1 MAISAGSVYSELILD
16 GSKYFSTLEKAEKQ
30 AENFQKKLEKTGK
43 NLEKVGKNLSKYVT
57 APVVAMGTLSTKAAI
72 DFESA
77 FAGVRKTV
85 DASEKEFAALEKG
98 IRDMSKEIPASAT
111 AIAGVAEAAGQ
122 LGIETENILEFTRVM
137 IDLGEATNLSAE
149 EAATTLARFAN
160 ITQMSQKDFD
170 RLGSTIVDLGN
181 NLATTE
187 AEIAAMALR
196 LAGAGSQVGLTE
208 AQIMSFAAALSSVG
222 IEAEAGGS
230 AFSRVMVDMQLA
242 VETNSERLKEFA
254 NVAGMSADE
263 FRRAF
268 QEDAAGAIIAFIRG
282 LATAED
288 RGISAIKVLD
298 DMGISEIRLRDA
310 LLRAAGASDVFTD
323 ALKMGTK
330 AWDENTA
337 LTKEAEQ
344 RYQTTASQL
353 QIAKNHLQDAAITIG
368 EIVVPFL
375 VTLSEKI
382 KDVATWFKNLNPETQ
397 ETIVKMAALAAAGGP
412 VLSFSGKLIKG
423 ISTAVGWMG
432 KLSGATEAST
442 TVVASLGNAA
452 TMGTGQVAGLG
463 LSAKA
468 SAILLNPWTAA
479 IAAGG
484 VAAYGLY
491 KYLNEDTIPV
501 VDLFADKVENT
512 ASRLEQSSLRSEEA
526 TRTMVTTISEGT
538 KEAVGAYLQ
547 LDEEAKKHLDS
558 LYINSTAITEDIKA
572 ELESKYS
579 EMADNILQAVSERR
593 KEDLDNLSEF
603 FNESK
608 TITDKEQQDI
618 YYSTMKY
625 YEDLQYDTQRHQ
637 DRIIEILENAAKEK
651 RKLTEEETNE
661 IGEIQ
666 SKMKEN
672 AVRILSEQEVESNII
687 LERMKEYDKRI
698 TAEQASEHIKEVN
711 RARDEAVKAANEE
724 YEERLA
730 LIIRLRDEAGAI
742 SKEQA
747 DELIQE
753 AQRQKNETIKSAE
766 DTRLEAINKMRDLC
780 NNLDN
785 MVDTTTG
792 DVLTKWDKI
801 KRWWNGWKPETKVA
815 TVTTV
820 VREAAKGGAAGYRTY
835 ARGTNF
841 HPGGLALVGEQG
853 PELIELP
860 RGAKVYTANETA
872 NMVGLNEDRLA
883 NAIVKA
889 LKNAGLSKPAVMQ
902 LDGRAVGR
910 GIVSIIDAELHS
922 HSTEEAIGRG
932 QLAW

>member
-57 APVVAMGTLSTKAAI
+57 APIVAMGTLSTKAAI

-122 LGIETENILEFTRVM
+122 LGIETENILKFTRVM

-170 RLGSTIVDLGN
+170 RLGSTIVELGN

-242 VETNSERLKEFA
+242 VETNSERLKKFA
-254 NVAGMSADE
+254 EVAGMSADE

-268 QEDAAGAIIAFIRG
+268 QEDAAGAIIAFIKGLGTAEERG
-282 LATAED
+282 L
-288 RGISAIKVLD
+288 SAIKVLD

-310 LLRAAGASDVFTD
+310 LLRAAGASSVFTD

-368 EIVVPFL
+368 EIVVPYL

-452 TMGTGQVAGLG
+452 TIGTGQVAGLG

-479 IAAGG
+479 ITAGG

-651 RKLTEEETNE
+651 RKLTEEEMNE
-661 IGEIQ
+661 IGKIQ

-698 TAEQASEHIKEVN
+698 TAEQASQHIKEVN

-747 DELIQE
+747 DKLIQE

-766 DTRLEAINKMRDLC
+766 DTRLEAINKMRNLC
-780 NNLDN
+780 DNLDN

-860 RGAKVYTANETA
+860 RGSKVYTANETA

-889 LKNAGLSKPAVMQ
+889 LKNAGLSKPAVME
-902 LDGRAVGR
+902 LNGRAVGK

-922 HSTEEAIGRG
+922 HNAEDAIGRG

>member
-43 NLEKVGKNLSKYVT
+43 NMEKVGKNLSKYVT

-122 LGIETENILEFTRVM
+122 LGIETENILKFTRVM

-170 RLGSTIVDLGN
+170 RLGSTIVELGN

-353 QIAKNHLQDAAITIG
+353 QIAKNHLQDAAIVVG
-368 EIVVPFL
+368 EIVVPYL

-412 VLSFSGKLIKG
+412 VLSVGGKLIKG
-423 ISTAVGWMG
+423 ISTVVGWMG

-452 TMGTGQVAGLG
+452 TIGTGQVTGLG

-512 ASRLEQSSLRSEEA
+512 ASILEQSSLRSEEA

-538 KEAVGAYLQ
+538 KEAVGAY
-547 LDEEAKKHLDS
+547 
-558 LYINSTAITEDIKA
+558 
-572 ELESKYS
+572 
-579 EMADNILQAVSERR
+579 
-593 KEDLDNLSEF
+593 
-603 FNESK
+603 
-608 TITDKEQQDI
+608 
-618 YYSTMKY
+618 
-625 YEDLQYDTQRHQ
+625 
-637 DRIIEILENAAKEK
+637 
-651 RKLTEEETNE
+651 
-661 IGEIQ
+661 
-666 SKMKEN
+666 
-672 AVRILSEQEVESNII
+672 
-687 LERMKEYDKRI
+687 
-698 TAEQASEHIKEVN
+698 
-711 RARDEAVKAANEE
+711 
-724 YEERLA
+724 
-730 LIIRLRDEAGAI
+730 
-742 SKEQA
+742 
-747 DELIQE
+747 
-753 AQRQKNETIKSAE
+753 
-766 DTRLEAINKMRDLC
+766 
-780 NNLDN
+780 
-785 MVDTTTG
+785 
-792 DVLTKWDKI
+792 
-801 KRWWNGWKPETKVA
+801 
-815 TVTTV
+815 
-820 VREAAKGGAAGYRTY
+820 
-835 ARGTNF
+835 
-841 HPGGLALVGEQG
+841 
-853 PELIELP
+853 
-860 RGAKVYTANETA
+860 
-872 NMVGLNEDRLA
+872 
-883 NAIVKA
+883 
-889 LKNAGLSKPAVMQ
+889 
-902 LDGRAVGR
+902 
-910 GIVSIIDAELHS
+910 
-922 HSTEEAIGRG
+922 
-932 QLAW
+932 